1 MDNASPP
8 ALDSSTRW
16 DTNLKRIVL
25 IGVVI
30 GGIVLLFISRS
41 VVPNLVMAAIL
52 AYLIHPLVNRL
63 ARRLPRGLATM
74 LAYLAVIIVLVMTPV
89 ILVPVIAQQ
98 IGTIDIRWDDI
109 IVNLMQ
115 WVASFPERYPGIRLL
130 GLEIDLQPW
139 YDYVSSSV
147 AQLQATQAPSGSAL
161 VNTITSALGSATT
174 VLGIAGGVASGIFT
188 GLFALL
194 LTLVYSF
201 YMVKD
206 APGIRQWFDNK
217 IPPHYQ
223 PEYQELATRVGLI
236 WQAFFRGQLILSVVV
251 GFTITVAMTLIGMP
265 GAFLLG
271 LLAGVLEIVPNV
283 GPILAMIP
291 ALLVALFQGSTV
303 LSVSNVTFMLI
314 TLAIYFIIQQVEN
327 NYFVPRIIGQSVNLH
342 PLVILAGVIVGATQ
356 AGILGAFL
364 AAPVLASVR
373 VIGSYAYNKI
383 LDREPFP
390 PPQPASPRP
399 PSRWDQ
405 MFRRKKQDDELAA
418 ASALPG
424 DPPSLPDAT
433 PETPMASIATQTSH
447 TAPSQEM

>member
-1 MDNASPP
+1 MGNANLPTASN
-8 ALDSSTRW
+8 STRW

-30 GGIVLLFISRS
+30 GGIVLFYISRS
-41 VVPNLVMAAIL
+41 VIPNLVMAAIL
-52 AYLIHPLVNRL
+52 AYLIHPVVDRL
-63 ARRLPRGLATM
+63 ARRLPRGLATI
-74 LAYLAVIIVLVMTPV
+74 LAYLAVIITLIMTPV
-89 ILVPVIAQQ
+89 ILVPVIVQQ
-98 IGTIDIRWDDI
+98 IGTIDIRWNDI
-109 IVNLMQ
+109 YLDLTQ
-115 WVASFPERYPGIRLL
+115 WVASFPERYPAMSLF

-139 YDYVSSSV
+139 YDYVSSSIAQMQISQPSSGTDLV
-147 AQLQATQAPSGSAL
+147 A
-161 VNTITSALGSATT
+161 TITSALGSATT

-206 APGIRQWFDNK
+206 APGIRQWFDSK
-217 IPPHYQ
+217 IPGHYQ

-236 WQAFFRGQLILSVVV
+236 WQAFFRGQLILSLVV
-251 GFTITVAMTLIGMP
+251 GFTITISMAIIGMP

-271 LLAGVLEIVPNV
+271 LLAGVLEIVPNL

-291 ALLVALFQGSTV
+291 ALLVALFQGSST
-303 LSVSNVTFMLI
+303 LPVSNPTFMLI
-314 TLAIYFIIQQVEN
+314 TLAIYVIVQQIEN

-373 VIGSYAYNKI
+373 VIGGYAYAKI

-390 PPQPASPRP
+390 PPPPSAARP
-399 PSRWDQ
+399 PPRWHRLFAGTPADVH
-405 MFRRKKQDDELAA
+405 ESIPSTLPPGSPLARPDVPDV
-418 ASALPG
+418 LPIG
-424 DPPSLPDAT
+424 SDPP
-433 PETPMASIATQTSH
+433 TSP
-447 TAPSQEM
+447 TS

>member
-1 MDNASPP
+1 MDIAPPP
-8 ALDSSTRW
+8 ADNPATRW

-30 GGIVLLFISRS
+30 GAIALLYISRS

-63 ARRLPRGLATM
+63 ARRLPRGLATI
-74 LAYLAVIIVLVMTPV
+74 LVYLAVIIVLVMTP
-89 ILVPVIAQQ
+89 IIMIPVIVQQ
-98 IGTIDIRWDDI
+98 IGTIDIRWNDI
-109 IVNLMQ
+109 FVNLTQ
-115 WVASFPERYPGIRLL
+115 WVASFPQRYPAMSLF
-130 GLEIDLQPW
+130 GLQIELQPW
-139 YDYVSSSV
+139 YDYVTSSV
-147 AQLQATQAPSGSAL
+147 AQLQATQAPSASAL

-206 APGIRQWFDNK
+206 APGIRQWFDEK
-217 IPPHYQ
+217 IPTHYQ
-223 PEYQELATRVGLI
+223 PEYQELATRVSLI
-236 WQAFFRGQLILSVVV
+236 WQSFFRGQLILSIVI
-251 GFTITVAMTLIGMP
+251 GFTITALMTLVGMP

-291 ALLVALFQGSTV
+291 ALLVAIFQGSSV
-303 LSVSNVTFMLI
+303 LPVSNFTFMLI
-314 TLAIYFIIQQVEN
+314 TLAIYFIVQQVEN

-373 VIGSYAYNKI
+373 VIGSYAHAKI

-390 PPQPASPRP
+390 APPPVSPRP
-399 PSRWDQ
+399 PSRWQQ
-405 MFRRKKQDDELAA
+405 MIQRRPKQDQTAPPPA
-418 ASALPG
+418 QANSPTPASPSVAERTPTSPAS
-424 DPPSLPDAT
+424 PPS
-433 PETPMASIATQTSH
+433 H
-447 TAPSQEM
+447 TES

>member
-1 MDNASPP
+1 MDNVSPP

-30 GGIVLLFISRS
+30 GGIVLLVISRS

-74 LAYLAVIIVLVMTPV
+74 LVYLAVIIALIMTPV

-147 AQLQATQAPSGSAL
+147 AQLQATQPPSGSAL

-291 ALLVALFQGSTV
+291 ALLVALFQGSTA

-314 TLAIYFIIQQVEN
+314 TLAIYIIVQQVEN

-390 PPQPASPRP
+390 QPAPASSPP

-405 MFRRKKQDDELAA
+405 LFRRKKEDGAPAA
-418 ASALPG
+418 PTV
-424 DPPSLPDAT
+424 LPDNPPNAV
-433 PETPMASIATQTSH
+433 PETRLTPMPTQASH
-447 TAPSQEM
+447 TEPSQEM